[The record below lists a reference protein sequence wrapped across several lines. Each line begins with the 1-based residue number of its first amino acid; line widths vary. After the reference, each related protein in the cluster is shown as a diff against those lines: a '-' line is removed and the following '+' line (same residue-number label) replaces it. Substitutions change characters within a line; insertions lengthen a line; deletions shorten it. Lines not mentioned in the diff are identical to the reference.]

1 MNILAFICVFFLLVV
16 SVSAETRYD
25 TNSLISDDIRFRQ
38 AVVDRLCDIDEH
50 ISMTSLNLT
59 DSDITNLTIQS
70 DIKSLVDS
78 ESLIRSALYISQNG
92 EIMAAYPES
101 VIMNNNSFYEDLINN
116 DIRTP
121 QIVGNT
127 SFELLP
133 GDSIPFYGK
142 IFIYPVRTTRGIEY
156 MVLFLDT
163 DNLCLQAAKDVGL
176 SPELFS
182 VVIDKDGTVLW
193 CSDYDELNSIP
204 PDDVLTEF
212 PTFREVKELVLYA
225 WSGRTIYD
233 VWNEG
238 LVRNG
243 AWSSVQ
249 FYNQVLKIFVA
260 G

>member
-25 TNSLISDDIRFRQ
+25 TNSLIFDDIRFRQ

-70 DIKSLVDS
+70 YFISLVDS
-78 ESLIRSALYISQNG
+78 ESLIRSALYVSQNG
-92 EIMAAYPES
+92 EILAAYPES
-101 VIMNNNSFYEDLINN
+101 VIMNNNSFSGEIFNH

-121 QIVGNT
+121 RIVGNV
-127 SFELLP
+127 SLELYT
-133 GDSIPFYGK
+133 GDTIPFYRN
-142 IFIYPVRTTRGIEY
+142 IFIYPVRTTRGVESLV
-156 MVLFLDT
+156 VLLDT
-163 DNLCLQAAKDVGL
+163 DNLCHQAAKDVGL

-182 VVIDKDGTVLW
+182 VVLDQEGTVLW

-212 PTFREVKELVLYA
+212 PTFREVKALVLYA
-225 WSGRTIYD
+225 WSGRTSYD
-233 VWNEG
+233 VWNQG
-238 LVRNG
+238 FVRNG

-249 FYNQVLKIFVA
+249 FYNQILKIFVA
-260 G
+260 V